1 MGFERLER
9 PFKIFVGAG
18 KRSNFQSNL
27 QELQSGSKGSRIP
40 IPFHVGLYGICSYP
54 AIHTHKHGLIKVFP
68 PPHLT
73 DQS

>member
-40 IPFHVGLYGICSYP
+40 IPFHVGLYGICS
-54 AIHTHKHGLIKVFP
+54 
-68 PPHLT
+68 
-73 DQS
+73 